1 VPVEVRGFD
10 ARRWQA
16 TAERPGVAWA
26 EPARIQSDVQ
36 AASRQADA
44 VIVLLHSGY
53 EYVPQPSPPQQ
64 AAAQA
69 ALEAGA
75 ALVIGHHAHVLQPIE
90 FHEEGLIVYGLGNF
104 AFEDAGPPMSAILN
118 VWLDADG
125 VREIG
130 FTPIWIEADG
140 RPRPATPEE
149 ARAIHA
155 RLQEMA
161 QESQP

>member
-1 VPVEVRGFD
+1 
-10 ARRWQA
+10 
-16 TAERPGVAWA
+16 
-26 EPARIQSDVQ
+26 
-36 AASRQADA
+36 
-44 VIVLLHSGY
+44 
-53 EYVPQPSPPQQ
+53 
-64 AAAQA
+64 
-69 ALEAGA
+69 
-75 ALVIGHHAHVLQPIE
+75 
-90 FHEEGLIVYGLGNF
+90 
-104 AFEDAGPPMSAILN
+104 MSAILN